1 MTEAETTRSRGA
13 YRGGVG
19 VAVLAAFLVVWTSI
33 VRDDGSAMGYFMIIL
48 AAPVG
53 WFAARFEPAGMARTM
68 LGVAAMQI
76 LAAALVATAPITA
89 AEPDGVLKALLFNG
103 GFTVLWLASA
113 GLFRSAAK
121 RDRGTAAAG

>member
-1 MTEAETTRSRGA
+1 
-13 YRGGVG
+13 
-19 VAVLAAFLVVWTSI
+19 
-33 VRDDGSAMGYFMIIL
+33 MGYFMIIF

-113 GLFRSAAK
+113 GLLRSAAK